1 MVTDDD
7 INSLSLAEALGVL
20 QKLKAVSPALARLVQ
35 DAVGS
40 EIQARVATGSEA
52 RHGKDKEWP
61 ELTVEEQAA
70 ASTLGYTQA
79 GWEAGDEPLVCTIA
93 WAELAEAVRAA
104 AQVLGYEQ
112 SSWDC
117 ELETTPEDATPAAV
131 ALSPAAPA
139 VAPPPPAAA
148 AAQPPAPPEQDL
160 DFGDNVVAGKDKDWA
175 GLTNAERI
183 SASNLGFDQA
193 MWDAGDSPEACAIPF
208 ARLNTT
214 FKISAQALG
223 PNANP
228 SPSPNANPKPNPK
241 P

>member
-7 INSLSLAEALGVL
+7 INSLSLAEALAVL

-61 ELTVEEQAA
+61 ELTEEEQAA
-70 ASTLGYTQA
+70 AATLGYTQA

-131 ALSPAAPA
+131 SLSPAAPA

-228 SPSPNANPKPNPK
+228 SPDPKP
-241 P
+241 

>member
-40 EIQARVATGSEA
+40 EIQARVATGGEA
-52 RHGKDKEWP
+52 RQGKDKEWP
-61 ELTVEEQAA
+61 ELTAEEQTAA
-70 ASTLGYTQA
+70 ATLGYTQA

-93 WAELAEAVRAA
+93 WAELAEAMRAA

-117 ELETTPEDATPAAV
+117 ELETTPEDATPADV
-131 ALSPAAPA
+131 SLSPAAPA
-139 VAPPPPAAA
+139 VAP
-148 AAQPPAPPEQDL
+148 PPAPPEQDL

-193 MWDAGDSPEACAIPF
+193 MWDAGDSPDACAIPF

-228 SPSPNANPKPNPK
+228 SPSPSPNPNPNPK

>member
-61 ELTVEEQAA
+61 ELTAEEQAA
-70 ASTLGYTQA
+70 AATLGYTQA
-79 GWEAGDEPLVCTIA
+79 SWEAGDEPLVCTIA

-112 SSWDC
+112 FSWDC
-117 ELETTPEDATPAAV
+117 ELETTPDDATLRP
-131 ALSPAAPA
+131 SHSRRQR
-139 VAPPPPAAA
+139 
-148 AAQPPAPPEQDL
+148 QPSRRRRQPRQPRSRPRRPSKTSTS
-160 DFGDNVVAGKDKDWA
+160 GTTWS
-175 GLTNAERI
+175 R
-183 SASNLGFDQA
+183 
-193 MWDAGDSPEACAIPF
+193 
-208 ARLNTT
+208 ARTRT
-214 FKISAQALG
+214 G
-223 PNANP
+223 PG
-228 SPSPNANPKPNPK
+228 
-241 P
+241 